1 MENIK
6 HSPPVHHKAEERLPV
21 TFEDLNLNPKTL
33 SAVKELGFTELTP
46 IQQKCIPPIQQGKDV
61 VGQSST
67 GSGKTA
73 AFGLPIIEKIRPGS
87 GVQVLI
93 LTPTRE
99 LCVQVAEAMK
109 KFGKYMHIKVAEVY
123 GGVSISPQMQA
134 IKRADIVVG
143 TPGRIL
149 DHIDRRTISFEGVSF
164 LVLDEADRMFDMGFI
179 EDVEKIISYVP
190 RKRQTMLFSATINPD
205 VHRVVQKHLNLPV
218 NVKVQTHVDKA
229 HLRQV
234 YYDVKFFE
242 KFSLLV
248 HLLKNK
254 TPGLAL
260 VFCATRREVEHVT
273 RNLQTHKIRA
283 LAIHGG
289 LTQNRR
295 LEALES
301 LKSEHTQILVATDVA
316 ARGLDIKNVS
326 HVYNYDAPKS
336 AEEYVHRIGRT
347 ARAGM
352 TGDAVTLLTE
362 KDYDNFSR
370 ILSDPKIEIK
380 KEAPIVFEQVSFDRG
395 QSFRG
400 RGGGGNR
407 QQGRGGYHGRR
418 GTESREQ
425 GSGYGQRRRHKFLG
439 RGHIRRGGG

>member
-1 MENIK
+1 MEVIK
-6 HSPPVHHKAEERLPV
+6 HSHPVHHKAEERLPV
-21 TFEDLNLNPKTL
+21 TFEDLNLNPKLL

-46 IQQKCIPPIQQGKDV
+46 IQQKCIPALQQGKDV

-73 AFGLPIIEKIRPGS
+73 AFGLPILEKIRPGS

-109 KFGKYMHIKVAEVY
+109 HFGKHLYVRVAEVF
-123 GGVSISPQMQA
+123 GGVGIGPQIQA
-134 IKRADIVVG
+134 IKRADVVVG

-149 DHIDRRTISFEGVSF
+149 DHMERRTISFEGVGF

-179 EDVEKIISYVP
+179 EDVEKIISFVP
-190 RKRQTMLFSATINPD
+190 KKRQTMLFSATINPE
-205 VHRVVQKHLNLPV
+205 VHRIVQKHLILPV
-218 NVKVQTHVDKA
+218 NVKVQTHVDKL
-229 HLRQV
+229 HLKQV
-234 YYDVKFFE
+234 YYDVKFYE

-254 TPGLAL
+254 TSGLAL
-260 VFCATRREVEHVT
+260 VFCATRREVDHVA
-273 RNLQTHKIRA
+273 RNLQTHGIKA

-289 LTQNRR
+289 LTQQRR
-295 LEALES
+295 LAALDS
-301 LKSEHTQILVATDVA
+301 LKSEQIQILVATDVA

-380 KEAPIVFEQVSFDRG
+380 KEEPIAFEQVRFDRG
-395 QSFRG
+395 PSFRG
-400 RGGGGNR
+400 RRSGGPRNRGGPRHGGGHR
-407 QQGRGGYHGRR
+407 EQRDERRPDFRR
-418 GTESREQ
+418 GR
-425 GSGYGQRRRHKFLG
+425 K
-439 RGHIRRGGG
+439 HIRRGM